1 MTDLLMIAV
10 GDALREAAGARA
22 KFPGN
27 RHMVA
32 ATGEEFGELC
42 NALLEHDRGAKTAAD
57 VYAEAI
63 QLAAMALR
71 IAAEGSLEFPKY
83 RPNANDAKAFSP
95 TTPKVPATPIAPD
108 PKAVESERADQ
119 AKRAADE
126 LRRVLAEPTPTPPQ
140 PMWPYPNPGWPYPD
154 IGRIRF
160 ASGGYVRES
169 RAGDATL
176 INQAANIGPLTVEE
190 VNASLSTPY
199 QSAADVPCTVT
210 AALSQV
216 G

>member
-10 GDALREAAGARA
+10 GDALREAAGSRA

-42 NALLEHDRGAKTAAD
+42 NALLEHDRGNQTAAD

-83 RPNANDAKAFSP
+83 RPNANDAKAFTP

-108 PKAVESERADQ
+108 PKAVEAERADQ

-126 LRRVLAEPTPTPPQ
+126 LRRAVEQPVATPPQ
-140 PMWPYPNPGWPYPD
+140 PVWPYPNPGWPYPD

-169 RAGDATL
+169 RAGDAR
-176 INQAANIGPLTVEE
+176 I
-190 VNASLSTPY
+190 VNDQTILSQPY
-199 QSAADVPCTVT
+199 TSAADVPCTIGAANLSAT
-210 AALSQV
+210 AALSQA